1 MTFALVEFEAHTLPT
16 RRGDNVGGGGPI
28 LTLMVA
34 GKPHIVLTLDTKE
47 PIELGAFVGAFTSLG
62 NEYDRFIKQTEP
74 DLAGEAD
81 LFVSKVRSGSIVVD
95 LVPWLSMVAP
105 FIDDMEKALI
115 IEKFV
120 HVWKER
126 FESLRSGKDKAPET
140 RSELKDWADAVK
152 AIATDTNGSAK
163 IEAVTFE
170 KGKRKLRAA
179 FKFKSSEAREVLKTV
194 ERQQQLLEKKQH
206 ADHKRVL
213 MRFTRSDIGDVT
225 VGKPSGERVKIEEIS
240 DRALPLVYGSELA
253 EERIKHE
260 IREADENV
268 YKKGFIVDINVKST
282 GGRPVAYAITNV
294 HQIIDLPD

>member
-62 NEYDRFIKQTEP
+62 NEYDRFIKQAEP

-81 LFVSKVRSGSIVVD
+81 LFVHKVRSGSIIVD
-95 LVPWLSMVAP
+95 LIPWLSLVAP

-126 FESLRSGKDKAPET
+126 FESLLSGKGEPPET
-140 RSELKDWADAVK
+140 R
-152 AIATDTNGSAK
+152 
-163 IEAVTFE
+163 
-170 KGKRKLRAA
+170 
-179 FKFKSSEAREVLKTV
+179 
-194 ERQQQLLEKKQH
+194 
-206 ADHKRVL
+206 
-213 MRFTRSDIGDVT
+213 
-225 VGKPSGERVKIEEIS
+225 
-240 DRALPLVYGSELA
+240 
-253 EERIKHE
+253 
-260 IREADENV
+260 
-268 YKKGFIVDINVKST
+268 
-282 GGRPVAYAITNV
+282 
-294 HQIIDLPD
+294 